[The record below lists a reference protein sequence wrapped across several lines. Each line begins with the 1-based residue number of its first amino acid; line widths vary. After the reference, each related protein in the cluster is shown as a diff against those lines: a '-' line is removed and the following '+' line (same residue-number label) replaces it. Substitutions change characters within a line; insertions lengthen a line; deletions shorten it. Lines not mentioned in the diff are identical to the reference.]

1 MSDIIQKKLI
11 YDNLLKKQM
20 CEAYEIEYFK
30 YKISDRELKKW
41 LKTRQEQGIQYL
53 DFIDYMHSYP
63 QFSEYNSIEIGKGP
77 KDSIF
82 KDKEFT
88 VATEHCFDFNQE
100 QQIVLPGILK
110 ITEYGEPYLQS
121 QSGKGMFKFD
131 MDTRFITQNPYFN
144 SELLGWQ
151 KLHNNGTSNITVGV
165 YGSKYDSDKRQ
176 KIKLIENLK
185 KKLNNE
191 EYSEEY
197 DTTKNNYY
205 YAISTNRKSLTKV
218 KTRKKSKY

>member
-20 CEAYEIEYFK
+20 CDAYEIEYFK
-30 YKISDRELKKW
+30 YKIPDRELKKW
-41 LKTRQEQGIQYL
+41 LKTRQEQGIQYF

-82 KDKEFT
+82 KDTEFP
-88 VATEHCFDFNQE
+88 VATQHCFDFNQE
-100 QQIVLPGILK
+100 QQIVLPGILR
-110 ITEYGEPYLQS
+110 ITEYGKPYLQS

-151 KLHNNGTSNITVGV
+151 KLHNNGISNIT
-165 YGSKYDSDKRQ
+165 D
-176 KIKLIENLK
+176 
-185 KKLNNE
+185 E
-191 EYSEEY
+191 EYNEEY

-205 YAISTNRKSLTKV
+205 YAISTNRKSLTKE
-218 KTRKKSKY
+218 KTRKKSRY

>member
-1 MSDIIQKKLI
+1 
-11 YDNLLKKQM
+11 
-20 CEAYEIEYFK
+20 
-30 YKISDRELKKW
+30 
-41 LKTRQEQGIQYL
+41 
-53 DFIDYMHSYP
+53 
-63 QFSEYNSIEIGKGP
+63 
-77 KDSIF
+77 
-82 KDKEFT
+82 
-88 VATEHCFDFNQE
+88 
-100 QQIVLPGILK
+100 
-110 ITEYGEPYLQS
+110 
-121 QSGKGMFKFD
+121 MFKFD

-151 KLHNNGTSNITVGV
+151 KLHNNGTSIITVGV

-191 EYSEEY
+191 EYNEEY